1 MNILQCI
8 ILGIVQ
14 GATEFLPVSS
24 SGHLLLAYRI
34 MGIPNDLS
42 YTLSL
47 HIATLAAVFVAMRK
61 EILALIKRPIC
72 KQTGLI
78 LLTSLPTAIIA
89 AIVYF
94 LDVDLSSLLGIGF
107 AVTALMLLFSADLKG
122 KKDISVGSALIIG
135 LTQGLAVTPGLSR
148 SGSTI
153 SMSRI
158 LGIEREKSI
167 TYSFLVSIPVIIGS
181 FLTDALKGGF
191 SFSPYMLT
199 GCASAFFTGL
209 LALKF
214 MLKLFD
220 NPKAFVIYL
229 TSLSALVTLN
239 DLFFKM
245 F

>member
-94 LDVDLSSLLGIGF
+94 LDVDLQFAIGDRLCRYRSYAVVFGGFERQKRHICRKRSYYRLNSRLGRITRTFSQRFNDIDVSNFRHRTRKVYNVFVFGVHSGNNRF
-107 AVTALMLLFSADLKG
+107 VSDGCAEGRFLLFSLYARRLC
-122 KKDISVGSALIIG
+122 LQ
-135 LTQGLAVTPGLSR
+135 L
-148 SGSTI
+148 
-153 SMSRI
+153 
-158 LGIEREKSI
+158 
-167 TYSFLVSIPVIIGS
+167 FLRV
-181 FLTDALKGGF
+181 
-191 SFSPYMLT
+191 
-199 GCASAFFTGL
+199 C
-209 LALKF
+209 
-214 MLKLFD
+214 
-220 NPKAFVIYL
+220 
-229 TSLSALVTLN
+229 SL
-239 DLFFKM
+239 
-245 F
+245 